1 MPRHTEAVQPSMRVR
16 GQATTPAAPGQTP
29 QGRRGPNPSRWLFA
43 RVKGVILAS
52 RQTPWVSSLGV
63 FLASTLPLIPFTFE
77 RVSSPSAPSVYLG
90 LRFLLFFL
98 DVCLFVSRLF
108 ELSVHDF
115 TSDFY
120 FRQSWRDERLS
131 FQKSPDLESMTV
143 GAEVAEKI
151 WVPDTFFANEKSA
164 YFHAATTPNTFLRI
178 GSGGEV
184 FRSIRTPLRGFHF
197 LPQQAHRAITRLLM
211 RGVSL
216 EKKKNAAEGR

>member
-1 MPRHTEAVQPSMRVR
+1 MSSWNAYSGCALHACVLGTRTPVSSPLPVMPRHTEAVQPSMRVR

-108 ELSVHDF
+108 ELSVHVRRLCLCTLAPF
-115 TSDFY
+115 
-120 FRQSWRDERLS
+120 LS
-131 FQKSPDLESMTV
+131 FFTCLLCSRCACVSQVEAI
-143 GAEVAEKI
+143 GA
-151 WVPDTFFANEKSA
+151 
-164 YFHAATTPNTFLRI
+164 
-178 GSGGEV
+178 GSRVLTG
-184 FRSIRTPLRGFHF
+184 
-197 LPQQAHRAITRLLM
+197 QAR
-211 RGVSL
+211 
-216 EKKKNAAEGR
+216 

>member
-1 MPRHTEAVQPSMRVR
+1 MNHILSAPAVR
-16 GQATTPAAPGQTP
+16 GPPLIWGAHRCTLVPAASPKARWTRLPP
-29 QGRRGPNPSRWLFA
+29 QLHHPP
-43 RVKGVILAS
+43 
-52 RQTPWVSSLGV
+52 PPSSL
-63 FLASTLPLIPFTFE
+63 
-77 RVSSPSAPSVYLG
+77 
-90 LRFLLFFL
+90 
-98 DVCLFVSRLF
+98 C
-108 ELSVHDF
+108 LSVPLPCSDTAGVVNRCDRTRAPARDF

-184 FRSIRTPLRGFHF
+184 FRSIR
-197 LPQQAHRAITRLLM
+197 
-211 RGVSL
+211 
-216 EKKKNAAEGR
+216 